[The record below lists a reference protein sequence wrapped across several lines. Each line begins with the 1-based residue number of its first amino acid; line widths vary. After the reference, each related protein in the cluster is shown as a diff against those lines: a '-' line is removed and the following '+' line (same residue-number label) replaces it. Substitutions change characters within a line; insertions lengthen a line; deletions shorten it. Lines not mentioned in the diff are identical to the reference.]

1 MILFLT
7 RKQPEKM
14 QEEIKVILID
24 DTDDALQIEYHL
36 AKIKEFP
43 VSISRIEKLEDIE
56 DFLSQYSADI
66 ILLSVKFPDSA
77 GLDVIKKA
85 TAIAPSL
92 PIVVLTDSSANG
104 FAIQSIKTGA
114 QDYLLKDKMESDT
127 IRRSMLYAIERK
139 KNESALR
146 ESEKRFKELANLLPQ
161 VVFET
166 DLNGIITFANDSAFQ
181 IFGYSHEDLS
191 NNLSA
196 IQMLAPSERQ
206 IGIEN
211 ISKVLRGEGSTSHEY
226 TALRKDGSTFPVMIF
241 TSPIVNEGK
250 TIGLR
255 GVIIDITQ
263 RKEAEEKL
271 IRLSRA
277 VEQSPASVII
287 TDLNGNIEYVNP
299 KFVSLTGFTLEEVK
313 GKNPRFLKSGFTA
326 EEEYANLW
334 STIKSGNEWK
344 GEFHNKKKN
353 GELYWESV
361 SISPIID
368 NNGTIIN
375 YLAVKEDITE
385 RKLFERELITAKE
398 KAEQSDKLKS
408 EFLAQMSHEIRT
420 PLHAMLS
427 FSKIIREETS
437 KQGCVNN
444 DTARSFEGIAVSGKR
459 IIRTIDL
466 IVNVSQIQTGTYDYT
481 PQRIDIY
488 KEILSAVH
496 QEYLHDAQISNLEFN
511 LSKEECDLFVFAD
524 RYSVRQIIENLVDNA
539 IKFTKKGVV
548 NISVGRNK
556 EENLYVEISDT
567 GIGMSKEYLQKI
579 FTPFSQEEQGY
590 SRPFDGNGLGLA
602 LIKKY
607 CDLNK
612 ISAVVKSQKG
622 FGTTFTLTFT
632 K

>member
-1 MILFLT
+1 
-7 RKQPEKM
+7 M
-14 QEEIKVILID
+14 QEETKVILID
-24 DTDDALQIEYHL
+24 DPDDALQTEYHL
-36 AKIKEFP
+36 SKIKEFQ
-43 VSISRIEKLEDIE
+43 VSISRIGKVEDIK
-56 DFLSQYSADI
+56 DFLSKNSADI
-66 ILLSVKFPDSA
+66 ILLAVKFPDSA
-77 GLDVIKKA
+77 GLDVIKR
-85 TAIAPSL
+85 TIAIAPAL

-104 FAIQSIKTGA
+104 FAVQSIKAGA

-139 KNESALR
+139 KNESAIR

-181 IFGYSHEDLS
+181 IFGYSQEDLS

-196 IQMLAPSERQ
+196 IQMLAPNERQ

-211 ISKVLRGEGSTSHEY
+211 IFRVLNGENLTSHEY

-241 TSPIVNEGK
+241 SSPIVNEGR

-368 NNGTIIN
+368 SNGTIIN

-398 KAEQSDKLKS
+398 KAEQSDKLKT

-427 FSKIIREETS
+427 FSKIIREEAS
-437 KQGCVNN
+437 KRGYVNK
-444 DTARSFEGIAVSGKR
+444 DTARSFDGIDVSGKR

-496 QEYLHDAQISNLEFN
+496 QEYLNDAQKSNLEFN
-511 LSKEECDLFVFAD
+511 LTKEECNLFVLVD
-524 RYSVRQIIENLVDNA
+524 RYSVHQIIENLVDNA
-539 IKFTKKGVV
+539 IKFTKKGAV

-590 SRPFDGNGLGLA
+590 SRSFDGNGLGLA

-612 ISAVVKSQKG
+612 ISAVVKSKKG
-622 FGTTFTLTFT
+622 TGTTFTLTFA

>member
-1 MILFLT
+1 
-7 RKQPEKM
+7 M

-24 DTDDALQIEYHL
+24 DAEDALKIEYHL
-36 AKIKEFP
+36 SKIKEFP
-43 VSISRIEKLEDIE
+43 VSISHIEKLEYVE
-56 DFLSQYSADI
+56 DFFSQNSADI
-66 ILLSVKFPDSA
+66 ILIAVKFPDSA
-77 GLDVIKKA
+77 GLDAIKK
-85 TAIAPSL
+85 TIAIAPSL
-92 PIVVLTDSSANG
+92 PIVVLTDSNANG
-104 FAIQSIKTGA
+104 FAVQSIKAGA

-139 KNESALR
+139 KNESVIR

-181 IFGYSHEDLS
+181 IFGYSQEDLS

-196 IQMLAPSERQ
+196 IQMLAPNERQ

-211 ISKVLRGEGSTSHEY
+211 IFRVLNGENLTSHEY

-241 TSPIVNEGK
+241 SSPIVNEGR

-368 NNGTIIN
+368 SNGTIIN

-398 KAEQSDKLKS
+398 KAEQSDKLKT

-427 FSKIIREETS
+427 FSKIIREEAS
-437 KQGCVNN
+437 KRGYVNK
-444 DTARSFEGIAVSGKR
+444 DTARSFDGIDVSGKR

-496 QEYLHDAQISNLEFN
+496 QEYLNDAQKSNLEFN
-511 LSKEECDLFVFAD
+511 LTKEECNLFVLVD
-524 RYSVRQIIENLVDNA
+524 RYSVHQIIENLVDNA
-539 IKFTKKGVV
+539 IKFTKKGAV

-590 SRPFDGNGLGLA
+590 SRSFDGNGLGLA

-612 ISAVVKSQKG
+612 ISAVVKSKKG
-622 FGTTFTLTFT
+622 TGTTFTLTFA

>member
-1 MILFLT
+1 
-7 RKQPEKM
+7 M

-24 DTDDALQIEYHL
+24 DAEDALKIEYHL
-36 AKIKEFP
+36 SKIKEFP
-43 VSISRIEKLEDIE
+43 VSISHIEKLEYVE
-56 DFLSQYSADI
+56 DFFSQNSADI
-66 ILLSVKFPDSA
+66 ILLAVKFPDSA
-77 GLDVIKKA
+77 GLDAIKK
-85 TAIAPSL
+85 TIAIAPSL
-92 PIVVLTDSSANG
+92 PIVVLTDSNANG
-104 FAIQSIKTGA
+104 FAVQSIKAGA

-139 KNESALR
+139 KNESVIR

-196 IQMLAPSERQ
+196 IQMLVPSERQ

-211 ISKVLRGEGSTSHEY
+211 IFRVLNGENLTSHEY
-226 TALRKDGSTFPVMIF
+226 IALRKDGSTFPVMIF
-241 TSPIVNEGK
+241 SNPIVNEGR

-271 IRLSRA
+271 IKLSRA

-326 EEEYANLW
+326 KEEYANLW

-368 NNGTIIN
+368 SNGTIIN

-398 KAEQSDKLKS
+398 KAEQSDKLKT

-427 FSKIIREETS
+427 FSKIIREEAN
-437 KQGCVNN
+437 KRGYVNK
-444 DTARSFEGIAVSGKR
+444 DTARSFDGIDVSGKR

-481 PQRIDIY
+481 PQIIDIY

-496 QEYLHDAQISNLEFN
+496 QEYLHDAQKSNLEFN
-511 LSKEECDLFVFAD
+511 LTKEECDLFVLVD

-539 IKFTKKGVV
+539 IKFTKKGAV

-590 SRPFDGNGLGLA
+590 SRSFDGNGLGLA

-612 ISAVVKSQKG
+612 ISAIVKSQKG
-622 FGTTFTLTFT
+622 SGTTFTLTFT

>member
-1 MILFLT
+1 
-7 RKQPEKM
+7 M

>member
-1 MILFLT
+1 
-7 RKQPEKM
+7 M

-24 DTDDALQIEYHL
+24 DPDDALQTEYHL
-36 AKIKEFP
+36 SKIKEFQ
-43 VSISRIEKLEDIE
+43 VSISRIGKVEDIK
-56 DFLSQYSADI
+56 DFLSKNSADI
-66 ILLSVKFPDSA
+66 ILLAVKFPDSA
-77 GLDVIKKA
+77 GLDVIKR
-85 TAIAPSL
+85 TIAIAPAL

-104 FAIQSIKTGA
+104 FAVQSIKAGA

-139 KNESALR
+139 KNESAIR

-181 IFGYSHEDLS
+181 IFGYSQEDLS

-206 IGIEN
+206 IGTEN
-211 ISKVLRGEGSTSHEY
+211 IFRVLRGEKTTSHEY
-226 TALRKDGSTFPVMIF
+226 NALRKDGSTFPVMIF
-241 TSPIVNEGK
+241 SNPIVNEGK

-255 GVIIDITQ
+255 GVIIDITE
-263 RKEAEEKL
+263 RKKAEEKL

-287 TDLNGNIEYVNP
+287 TDLNGSIEYVNP

-385 RKLFERELITAKE
+385 RKLFERELIAAKE

-427 FSKIIREETS
+427 FSKIIREEAS
-437 KQGCVNN
+437 KQSKISK
-444 DTARSFEGIAVSGKR
+444 DTARSFDGIDISGKR
-459 IIRTIDL
+459 IIRTMDL
-466 IVNVSQIQTGTYDYT
+466 IVNISQLQTETYDYT
-481 PQRIDIY
+481 PQTIDIY
-488 KEILSAVH
+488 KEILTAVH
-496 QEYLHDAQISNLEFN
+496 QEYLHDAQKSDLEFN
-511 LSKEECDLFVFAD
+511 LTKEECDLFVFVD

-539 IKFTKKGVV
+539 IKFTKKGAV

-567 GIGMSKEYLQKI
+567 GIGMSKDYLQKI

-612 ISAVVKSQKG
+612 ILATVKSQKG
-622 FGTTFTLTFT
+622 SGTTFTLTFA

>member
-1 MILFLT
+1 MILFPT

>member
-1 MILFLT
+1 
-7 RKQPEKM
+7 M

-24 DTDDALQIEYHL
+24 DAEDALKIEYHL
-36 AKIKEFP
+36 SKIKEFP
-43 VSISRIEKLEDIE
+43 VSISHIEKLEYVE
-56 DFLSQYSADI
+56 DFFSQNSADI
-66 ILLSVKFPDSA
+66 ILLAVKFPDSA
-77 GLDVIKKA
+77 GLDAIKK
-85 TAIAPSL
+85 TIAIAPSL
-92 PIVVLTDSSANG
+92 PIVVLTDSNANG
-104 FAIQSIKTGA
+104 FAVQSIKAGA

-139 KNESALR
+139 KNESVIR

-181 IFGYSHEDLS
+181 IFGYSQEDLS

-211 ISKVLRGEGSTSHEY
+211 IFRVLNGENLTSHEY
-226 TALRKDGSTFPVMIF
+226 IALRKDGSTFPVMIF
-241 TSPIVNEGK
+241 SNPIVNEGR

-368 NNGTIIN
+368 SNGTIIN

-398 KAEQSDKLKS
+398 KAEQSDKLKT

-427 FSKIIREETS
+427 FSKIIREEAN
-437 KQGCVNN
+437 KRGYVNK
-444 DTARSFEGIAVSGKR
+444 DTARSFDGIDVSGKR

-481 PQRIDIY
+481 PQIIDIY

-496 QEYLHDAQISNLEFN
+496 QEYLHDAQKSNLEFN
-511 LSKEECDLFVFAD
+511 LTKEECDLFVLVD

-539 IKFTKKGVV
+539 IKFTKKGAV

-590 SRPFDGNGLGLA
+590 SRSFDGNGLGLA

-612 ISAVVKSQKG
+612 ISAIVKSQKG
-622 FGTTFTLTFT
+622 SGTTFTLTFT